1 MTIKVIYD
9 KIMEMLNNLTIV
21 DNESLKKQGKQT
33 KKKENENFYNSCS
46 IIVKDGVND
55 KCVNIKLFNN
65 GKITMT
71 GSKKESAGYNACC
84 ILLNELKKI
93 NQNIFPFP
101 LDVTEVDACKLVAK
115 DIIKQFNNIDICV
128 FGTGMHDPKS
138 EKKFNLDKIRE
149 IMEVNY
155 FGTMNS
161 INSIYDYFS
170 EKKNGQISI
179 ISSVAGYRGLP
190 AAGAYCASKSAL
202 TSFAESLNFDMR
214 MKNVRVSLISPGFIK
229 TPMTD
234 QNDFP
239 MPMIKTPEFAADE
252 IYKGLVIKKSF
263 EIHFPKAFTYFLK
276 FLQMLPSSLYFKLVA
291 RGMKKIDY

>member
-1 MTIKVIYD
+1 MAEKKVIWITGASSGIGKALAIKFAEND
-9 KIMEMLNNLTIV
+9 WIVAASARRENL
-21 DNESLKKQGKQT
+21 LK
-33 KKKENENFYNSCS
+33 
-46 IIVKDGVND
+46 
-55 KCVNIKLFNN
+55 
-65 GKITMT
+65 
-71 GSKKESAGYNACC
+71 
-84 ILLNELKKI
+84 ELQNI
-93 NQNIFPFP
+93 NQNIYPYP
-101 LDVTEVDACKLVAK
+101 LDVTDIEKCKSTAK
-115 DIIKQFNNIDICV
+115 SIIDNLNGIDICV

-138 EKKFNLDKIRE
+138 EKQFNLNKIRE

-190 AAGAYCASKSAL
+190 AAGAYCASKAAL
-202 TSFAESLNFDMR
+202 TSFTESLNFEMK

-239 MPMIKTPEFAADE
+239 MPMIKSPEFAANE
-252 IYKGLVIKKSF
+252 IYKGLTEKKGF
-263 EIHFPKAFTYFLK
+263 EIHFPKAFTIIMK
-276 FLQMLPSSLYFKLVA
+276 FLQILPNGLYFKLVSK
-291 RGMKKIDY
+291 GMKKINY

>member
-1 MTIKVIYD
+1 MT
-9 KIMEMLNNLTIV
+9 E
-21 DNESLKKQGKQT
+21 
-33 KKKENENFYNSCS
+33 
-46 IIVKDGVND
+46 
-55 KCVNIKLFNN
+55 
-65 GKITMT
+65 
-71 GSKKESAGYNACC
+71 
-84 ILLNELKKI
+84 KKI
-93 NQNIFPFP
+93 IWITGASSGIGKALAIKFAEKGWIVAASARRENLLEDLNKFNSNIYSFP
-101 LDVTEVDACKLVAK
+101 LDVTEIENCKLVANK
-115 DIIKQFNNIDICV
+115 IIEKFGGIDICV

-138 EKKFNLDKIRE
+138 EKRFNLNKIRE

-161 INSIYDYFS
+161 INSIYEYFS

-190 AAGAYCASKSAL
+190 AAGAYCASKAAL
-202 TSFAESLNFDMR
+202 TSYAESLNFDMK

-239 MPMIKTPEFAADE
+239 MPMIKSPEFAANE
-252 IYKGLVIKKSF
+252 IYKGLTEKKSF

-276 FLQMLPSSLYFKLVA
+276 FLQILPSSIYFKLVSK
-291 RGMKKIDY
+291 GMKKIDY

>member
-1 MTIKVIYD
+1 MTEKKIIWITGASSGIGKALAIKFAEKGWTVAASARR
-9 KIMEMLNNLTIV
+9 ENLLE
-21 DNESLKKQGKQT
+21 DLKKF
-33 KKKENENFYNSCS
+33 NP
-46 IIVKDGVND
+46 
-55 KCVNIKLFNN
+55 NIY
-65 GKITMT
+65 
-71 GSKKESAGYNACC
+71 S
-84 ILLNELKKI
+84 
-93 NQNIFPFP
+93 FP
-101 LDVTEVDACKLVAK
+101 LDVTEIENCKLIANK
-115 DIIKQFNNIDICV
+115 IIEKFGGIDICV

-138 EKKFNLDKIRE
+138 EKRFNLNKIRE

-161 INSIYDYFS
+161 INSIYEYFS

-190 AAGAYCASKSAL
+190 AAGAYCASKAAL
-202 TSFAESLNFDMR
+202 TSYAESLNFDMR

-239 MPMIKTPEFAADE
+239 MPMIKSPEFAANE
-252 IYKGLVIKKSF
+252 IFKGLTEKKSF

-276 FLQMLPSSLYFKLVA
+276 FLQILPSSIYFKLVFK
-291 RGMKKIDY
+291 GMKKIDY